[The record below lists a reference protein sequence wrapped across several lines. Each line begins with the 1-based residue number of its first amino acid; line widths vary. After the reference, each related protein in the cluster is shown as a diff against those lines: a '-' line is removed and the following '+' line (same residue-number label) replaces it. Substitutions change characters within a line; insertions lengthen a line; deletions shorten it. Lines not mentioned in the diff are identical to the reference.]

1 MNIDAI
7 KYLDN
12 LIGEPET
19 IGNTL
24 LALRKCE
31 EITQADFAKQIGI
44 SKQQLCD
51 IEHGRRPVGIKL
63 AISFAKALGMNPKSF
78 IRLALQDVINREN
91 LHYTVEL
98 HGAA

>member
-1 MNIDAI
+1 MSTNTL

-12 LIGEPET
+12 LIDEPET

-31 EITQADFAKQIGI
+31 EISQANFAKKIGI

-51 IEHGRRPVGIKL
+51 IEHGRRPVGVKL
-63 AISFAKALGMNPKSF
+63 AISFAKALGMNPKTF
-78 IRLALQDVINREN
+78 VTLALQDVVNREN
-91 LHYTVEL
+91 LHYKVEL

>member
-1 MNIDAI
+1 M

-31 EITQADFAKQIGI
+31 EITQANFAKQIGI
-44 SKQQLCD
+44 SKQLLCD
-51 IEHGRRPVGIKL
+51 IEHGQRPVGIKL
-63 AISFAKALGMNPKSF
+63 AINFAKALGMNPKSF
-78 IRLALQDVINREN
+78 IRLTLQDVVNREN
-91 LHYTVEL
+91 LHYTVKL
-98 HGAA
+98 HGTA